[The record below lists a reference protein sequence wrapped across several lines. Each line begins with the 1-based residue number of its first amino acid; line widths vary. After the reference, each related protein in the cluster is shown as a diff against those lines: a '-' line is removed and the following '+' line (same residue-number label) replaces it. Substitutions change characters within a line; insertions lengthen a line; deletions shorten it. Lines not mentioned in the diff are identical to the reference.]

1 MANLT
6 NSSSLTDFQRNAR
19 TYIESIN
26 ETHEPMLLTVNGKV
40 QAVLVDP
47 VSYQQAEEQ
56 LERARFAAAIR
67 EGEQA
72 IREGRTQSAEKVFDD
87 LKGKHGF

>member
-1 MANLT
+1 MPNLT
-6 NSSSLTDFQRNAR
+6 NFSSLTDFQRNAR
-19 TYIESIN
+19 TYIETIN

-47 VSYQQAEEQ
+47 VSYQQAEQQ
-56 LERARFAAAIR
+56 LEHARLVAALQ

-72 IREGRTQSAEKVFDD
+72 IREGRTRPAEEVFDA
-87 LKGKHGF
+87 LKDK

>member
-1 MANLT
+1 MADLT
-6 NSSSLTDFQRNAR
+6 NSHSLTDFQRNAW

-26 ETHEPMLLTVNGKV
+26 ETHEPILLTVNGTV

-47 VSYQQAEEQ
+47 ISYQQAEEQ
-56 LERARFAAAIR
+56 LERTRFAAAVR

-72 IREGRTQSAEKVFDD
+72 IREGRTRSAEEVFDD